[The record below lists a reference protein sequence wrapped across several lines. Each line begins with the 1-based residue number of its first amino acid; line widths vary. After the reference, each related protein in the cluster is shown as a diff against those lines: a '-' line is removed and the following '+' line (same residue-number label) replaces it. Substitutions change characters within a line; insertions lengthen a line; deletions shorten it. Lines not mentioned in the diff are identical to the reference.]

1 MEASAT
7 TVLMAWL
14 LACCRDYILFYIPV
28 KALCT
33 ESQFPEDRFVDTYVA
48 KARGEALD
56 TPTDGD
62 IFFYNNADYIFL
74 PCCQLLTC
82 KNYIKGDISPYT
94 LDTLY
99 RKY

>member
-1 MEASAT
+1 MGASAT

-14 LACCRDYILFYIPV
+14 LACCRDSFLFYVPV

-33 ESQFPEDRFVDTYVA
+33 ESQFPEDRFVDTYVT
-48 KARGEALD
+48 KDRGEAS
-56 TPTDGD
+56 PTDGD
-62 IFFYNNADYIFL
+62 IFFYINADYL
-74 PCCQLLTC
+74 YVPRCQLLTC
-82 KNYIKGDISPYT
+82 NNYIKGDISPYT